1 MATTLLRM
9 MMGSML
15 ATSECCLY
23 TVACLC
29 LVLPRHLCET
39 PYSSCTLPPTLHRW
53 FSLVMYMAFLFTV
66 IVVLLNVLIAQMSDT
81 YSKLQENND
90 GAFNL
95 IRASY
100 ISNMQKTASNSF
112 SGKEEVRN

>member
-1 MATTLLRM
+1 
-9 MMGSML
+9 MGSML

-29 LVLPRHLCET
+29 LALPRHLCET

-53 FSLVMYMAFLFTV
+53 FSVVMYMAFLFTV
-66 IVVLLNVLIAQMSDT
+66 IVVLLNVLIAQMSHT

-90 GAFNL
+90 GAFNI
-95 IRASY
+95 IRAGQ
-100 ISNMQKTASNSF
+100 ISEVQMFPAISF
-112 SGKEEVRN
+112 SWKVRN